1 MVEKN
6 RGRPHRVALL
16 AHDRFGPFTSK
27 TAVAVIRYGREDV
40 VAVVDRSKMEADAS
54 EYIGRPGDGIP
65 VVRSVE
71 AALTHRPDV
80 IIFGWAPE
88 GGGLPSHDRDEVL
101 EALRAGV
108 DVVSGL
114 HVFLGD
120 DVEIVEA
127 ARASGARITDLR
139 RPPSRRRLVSGEG
152 AHVKAPA
159 VTVSGTD
166 CSTGKMTVSIELVRA
181 ARRRGLKVAFV
192 ATGQSGML
200 IDCDAGAPIDAIPG
214 DFMGGEVEAMV
225 LDVAAIDPD
234 LIVVEGQGALSHPAY
249 GAVSQAVLQG
259 SFPDSVVMCHD
270 PGRDVYK
277 AFLDGHHQPKI
288 PSIKKEIAL
297 TEALLSTTSGGKVVA
312 VATMAVEEDAR
323 EDARDKAV
331 LRATLGLPVADVFRD
346 GPDPILDAVLAHVGD
361 KGGGV

>member
-1 MVEKN
+1 MVDDN
-6 RGRPHRVALL
+6 RGRPQRVALL

-27 TAVAVIRYGREDV
+27 TAVAVIRYGSEDV
-40 VAVVDRSKMEADAS
+40 VAVVDRSKMEGEAS
-54 EYIGRPGDGIP
+54 EYIGPSGDGIP
-65 VVRSVE
+65 VVRSVRS
-71 AALTHRPDV
+71 ALTHRPEAL
-80 IIFGWAPE
+80 IFGWAPE
-88 GGGLPSHDRDEVL
+88 GGGLPAQDRVEVL

-114 HVFLGD
+114 HTFLGD
-120 DVEIVEA
+120 DMELVEA

-152 AHVKAPA
+152 AHVRAPI

-181 ARRRGLKVAFV
+181 ARRRGMRAAFV

-200 IDCDAGAPIDAIPG
+200 IGCDAGAPIDAIPG
-214 DFMGGEVEAMV
+214 DFMGGEVEALV
-225 LDVAAIDPD
+225 LEVAARDPD

-259 SFPDSVVMCHD
+259 SFPDAVVMCHD
-270 PGRDVYK
+270 PGREVYK
-277 AFLDGHHQPKI
+277 AFREGYHQARI
-288 PSIKKEIAL
+288 PSIKTEIRL
-297 TEALLSTTSGGKVVA
+297 TEELLANTSGGKVMA
-312 VATMAVEEDAR
+312 IATMAVEEDAR

-346 GPDPILDAVLAHVGD
+346 GPDPLLDAVLARVGG
-361 KGGGV
+361 KGGGG